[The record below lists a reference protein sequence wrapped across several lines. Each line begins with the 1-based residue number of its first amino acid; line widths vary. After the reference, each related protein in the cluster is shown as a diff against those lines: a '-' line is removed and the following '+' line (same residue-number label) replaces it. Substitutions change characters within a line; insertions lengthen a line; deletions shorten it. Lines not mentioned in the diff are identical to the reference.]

1 MNITIKL
8 LLFLSIRYI
17 RKQVRPQGST
27 GRVAFDD
34 NGDRI
39 YAEYNIVNIQYADPD
54 NKTQVSVGQYF
65 YPAVS
70 K

>member
-1 MNITIKL
+1 ML
-8 LLFLSIRYI
+8 LSIRFI
-17 RKQVRPQGST
+17 RKEVLPNGQT

-39 YAEYNIVNIQYADPD
+39 YAEYNIINIQYARPD

-70 K
+70 RYYSNILT